1 MAEIIGIKTPTA
13 DYFKAGDDVLEA
25 VAELTN
31 SGCAV
36 IARVVGSRWIIV
48 AIRDAANLGLHGGME
63 LPLVATFC
71 NAVVK
76 SGHAVAIDGFYE
88 NSNYLHHP
96 LRLDY
101 QIESYI
107 GVPISLANG
116 EIFGTLCAFDKSPRE
131 LANPAIL
138 LVFKAFAKLLA
149 TQLEDFR
156 IHPVTIVDETKD
168 VSERKMIEDIMN
180 RQANLIDLS
189 FEPILVWHPLRGII
203 EWNKGAEHVYGYS
216 RAEAIGQSSHALLR
230 TIHPVPLSELTK
242 TLNETKRWAG
252 ELQQYTKD
260 GRKLNVE
267 SRQQVIEAD
276 GETLVLETSHNIS
289 ERIEWEARQKL
300 MSRELA
306 HRVKNSFAVLQA
318 ILRSTLKSSPDPHE
332 FAAAF
337 SGRLHSL
344 AAAQDVLTTGDW
356 KGAELGA
363 LIKSQLSYYVVD
375 GSKQL
380 IISGPLVNLAAEHA
394 APCGLIINEL
404 ATNALKFGA
413 LSVPD
418 GEVSLTWQ
426 LLPMDDDKFGLTVTW
441 QETGGPPITS
451 IGRRSYGSTLIERSL
466 AGAKVVSAFEPE
478 GLVCVIE
485 IELGSDIKPLH
496 TVKNRP

>member
-1 MAEIIGIKTPTA
+1 MVEVIEAKAPVAG
-13 DYFKAGDDVLEA
+13 YFTKGDDVLEA
-25 VAELTN
+25 MAELTN

-36 IARVVGSRWIIV
+36 IARVVGSRWIVV
-48 AIRDAANLGLHGGME
+48 AVRDTAKLGLHSGME
-63 LPLVATFC
+63 LPLVETFC
-71 NAVVK
+71 NTVVK
-76 SGHAVAIDGFYE
+76 SGHAVAIDSFCE
-88 NSNYLHHP
+88 NPNYVHHP
-96 LRLDY
+96 LRRDY

-131 LANPAIL
+131 LSNRAIL

-149 TQLEDFR
+149 TQLEEFR
-156 IHPVTIVDETKD
+156 IHPVPITDETKN

-189 FEPILVWHPLRGII
+189 FEPIMVWHPVRGII

-230 TIHPVPLSELTK
+230 TIHSVPPSELTK
-242 TLNETKRWAG
+242 TLNDTKRWAG

-267 SRQQVIEAD
+267 SRQQIIEAD
-276 GETLVLETSHNIS
+276 GETLVLETNHDIS
-289 ERIEWEARQKL
+289 ERKEWEARQKL

-318 ILRSTLKSSPDPHE
+318 ILRSTLKSSPNPQE

-363 LIKSQLSYYVVD
+363 LVKLQLSYYVVE

-380 IISGPLVNLAAEHA
+380 KISGPLVNLDAEHA
-394 APCGLIINEL
+394 APFGLIINEL
-404 ATNALKFGA
+404 ATNAVKFGA
-413 LSVPD
+413 LSVAD

-426 LLPMDDDKFGLTVTW
+426 LLPTGDDKFGLMVTW

-466 AGAKVVSAFEPE
+466 AGAKVLSAFEPD
-478 GLVCVIE
+478 GLFCVIE
-485 IELGSDIKPLH
+485 IELGPDIKRQYS
-496 TVKNRP
+496 VKN